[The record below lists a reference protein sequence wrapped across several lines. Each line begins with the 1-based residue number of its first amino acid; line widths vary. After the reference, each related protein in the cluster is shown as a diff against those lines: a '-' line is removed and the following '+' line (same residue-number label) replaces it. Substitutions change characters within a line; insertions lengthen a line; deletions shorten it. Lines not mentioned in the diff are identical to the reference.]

1 MPRNIEYK
9 GEQRAMKFSFNGNG
23 VNRLIKWGIP
33 IVGLMVGG
41 PIGCVVG
48 LIIAACVS
56 VSN

>member
-1 MPRNIEYK
+1 
-9 GEQRAMKFSFNGNG
+9 MKFSFNGNG

>member
-1 MPRNIEYK
+1 
-9 GEQRAMKFSFNGNG
+9 MKFSFNGNG

-33 IVGLMVGG
+33 IAGLLVGG
-41 PIGCVVG
+41 PIGCVIG

>member
-1 MPRNIEYK
+1 
-9 GEQRAMKFSFNGNG
+9 MKFSFNGKG
-23 VNRLIKWGIP
+23 VERLLIKWGIP

-41 PIGCVVG
+41 PTGCVVG

>member
-1 MPRNIEYK
+1 MPRSIEYNK
-9 GEQRAMKFSFNGNG
+9 GERKMKLNFNGNG

>member
-1 MPRNIEYK
+1 
-9 GEQRAMKFSFNGNG
+9 MKLNFNGNG